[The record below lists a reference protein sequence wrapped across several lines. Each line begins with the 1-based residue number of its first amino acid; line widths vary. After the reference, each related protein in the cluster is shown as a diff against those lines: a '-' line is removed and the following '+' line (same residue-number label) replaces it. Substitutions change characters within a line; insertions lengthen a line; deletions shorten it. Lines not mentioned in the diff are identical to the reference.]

1 MKGHFKVSLCIL
13 FLRSNA
19 GTASGPEYNELTGDN
34 EFCCYSVS
42 SLGKILSRNR
52 SMTSV
57 NSNAGQQPILLCY
70 NGSFAC
76 DDTTEFGLV

>member
-1 MKGHFKVSLCIL
+1 MKRHSKVSLCIL

-19 GTASGPEYNELTGDN
+19 GTSSGPEYNELTGGN
-34 EFCCYSVS
+34 EIWCYSVS
-42 SLGKILSRNR
+42 SLSTILSRNR

-57 NSNAGQQPILLCY
+57 NSNAGQQPILFCY